1 MLILLPPSEGKTP
14 PRRGKPADPAT
25 WSFPELTA
33 ARERVA
39 AAVAEVS
46 GGPNAG
52 RQLYVPK
59 GVADQIA
66 WNLALDTAPSAPAS
80 QVYTGVLY
88 DAFGLADLPTAAV
101 RRANRWVVVM
111 SALHGAQRLTDRI
124 APYRFHV
131 CADLPGLP
139 GLESYWRGELD
150 GVLADAVGRGLVVDG
165 RSSSYVSFWRPT
177 GALAER
183 WVTIKVPG
191 ATHMAKHTR
200 GLVARA
206 ICLAGLD
213 PRRPDAL
220 ADGLRPVLGD
230 AFAVELAEPARVG
243 APWTLS
249 VTPPPGPAVGIRI
262 AADGADGRA

>member
-25 WSFPELTA
+25 WSFPELTE
-33 ARERVA
+33 ARARVA
-39 AAVAEVS
+39 AAVAAVS
-46 GGPNAG
+46 AEPNAAE
-52 RQLYVPK
+52 RLEVPG
-59 GVADQIA
+59 GVSDQVG
-66 WNLALDTAPSAPAS
+66 WNLALDTAPSAPAA

-88 DAFGLADLPTAAV
+88 DAFALADLPAPAR

-131 CADLPGLP
+131 GAALPGLP
-139 GLESYWRGELD
+139 GLEGYWRSHLD
-150 GVLADAVGRGLVVDG
+150 DVLPNAAGSGLVVDG
-165 RSSSYVSFWRPT
+165 RSSSYVSFWRPA
-177 GALAER
+177 GELADR
-183 WVTIKVPG
+183 WVTVKVPG

-213 PRRPDAL
+213 ARHPGRL
-220 ADGLRPVLGD
+220 AEQLAPVLGD
-230 AFAVELAEPARVG
+230 AFAVDLAEPPRRG
-243 APWTLS
+243 TPWTLS
-249 VTPPPGPAVGIRI
+249 VTPPPGPAAGIRI
-262 AADGADGRA
+262 AADATDATA

>member
-1 MLILLPPSEGKTP
+1 VLILLPPSEGKTP
-14 PRRGKPADPAT
+14 PRRGRPADPST
-25 WSFPELTA
+25 WSFPELA
-33 ARERVA
+33 EPRRQVA
-39 AAVAEVS
+39 AAVAGVS
-46 GGPNAG
+46 A
-52 RQLYVPK
+52 VPDAAHRLGVPA
-59 GVADQIA
+59 GVAHQVA
-66 WNLALDTAPSAPAS
+66 WNLALDTAPSAPAA

-88 DAFGLADLPTAAV
+88 DAFGIADLSTAAR

-131 CADLPGLP
+131 CADLPGLS
-139 GLESYWRGELD
+139 GLESHWRAELED
-150 GVLADAVGRGLVVDG
+150 VLPNAVGPGLVVDG

-177 GALAER
+177 GELADR
-183 WVTIKVPG
+183 WVTIRVPG

-213 PRRPDAL
+213 PGQPSAL
-220 ADGLRPVLGD
+220 ADGLRPVLGH
-230 AFAVELAEPARVG
+230 AFGVDLDEPVRRG

-249 VTPPPGPAVGIRI
+249 VTPPPGPAVGIRL
-262 AADGADGRA
+262 AADGTADR

>member
-14 PRRGKPADPAT
+14 PRRGRPADPDA
-25 WSFPELTA
+25 WSFPELTEARRRVADLVGQVSTQPDA
-33 ARERVA
+33 ARRL
-39 AAVAEVS
+39 S
-46 GGPNAG
+46 
-52 RQLYVPK
+52 VPA
-59 GVADQIA
+59 GVADQIE
-66 WNLALDTAPSAPAS
+66 WNLALETAPSAPAA

-88 DAFGLADLPTAAV
+88 DAFGLADLPTTAR

-139 GLESYWRGELD
+139 GLEGYWRSQLD
-150 GVLADAVGRGLVVDG
+150 DSLTDAVGSGLVVDG
-165 RSSSYVSFWRPT
+165 RSSSYVSFWRPS
-177 GALAER
+177 GALADR

-206 ICLAGLD
+206 ICLAGID
-213 PRRPDAL
+213 PRRPADL
-220 ADGLRPVLGD
+220 AGGLRPVLGS
-230 AFAVELAEPARVG
+230 AFDVSLAEPGRRGG
-243 APWTLS
+243 AWTLS
-249 VTPPPGPAVGIRI
+249 VTPPPGPAAGIRL
-262 AADGADGRA
+262 AADAAAR

>member
-14 PRRGKPADPAT
+14 PRRGRPADPAT
-25 WSFPELTA
+25 WSFPELGE
-33 ARERVA
+33 ARARVA
-39 AAVAEVS
+39 TAVAEATA
-46 GGPNAG
+46 GPNAA
-52 RQLYVPK
+52 RRLQVPT
-59 GVADQIA
+59 GVADQLA
-66 WNLALDTAPSAPAS
+66 WNLALDTAAAAPAA

-88 DAFGLADLPTAAV
+88 DAFGLANLPPAAR

-139 GLESYWRGELD
+139 GLESYWRGRLD
-150 GVLADAVGRGLVVDG
+150 DVLGDQVGRGLVVDG

-177 GALAER
+177 GVLADR
-183 WVTIKVPG
+183 WVTIRVPG

-206 ICLAGLD
+206 ICVAGLD
-213 PRRPDAL
+213 PRSPGRLAQAL
-220 ADGLRPVLGD
+220 QPVLGD
-230 AFAVELAEPARVG
+230 AFEVDLAEPARRG

-249 VTPPPGPAVGIRI
+249 VTPPPGPAAGIRI
-262 AADGADGRA
+262 AADGAGVAG

>member
-1 MLILLPPSEGKTP
+1 VLILLPPSEGKTP
-14 PRRGKPADPAT
+14 PRRGRPADPST
-25 WSFPELTA
+25 WSFPELA
-33 ARERVA
+33 EPRRQVA
-39 AAVAEVS
+39 TAVAEVS
-46 GGPNAG
+46 AMPNAAG
-52 RQLYVPK
+52 RLEVPA
-59 GVADQIA
+59 GVADQVA
-66 WNLALDTAPSAPAS
+66 WNLALDTAPSATAA

-88 DAFGLADLPTAAV
+88 DAFGLADLPTAAR

-131 CADLPGLP
+131 CADLPGLS
-139 GLESYWRGELD
+139 GLEAHWRARLD
-150 GVLADAVGRGLVVDG
+150 NVLPNAVGPGLVVDG

-177 GALAER
+177 GELADR
-183 WVTIKVPG
+183 WVTIRVPG

-213 PRRPDAL
+213 PKRPTAL

-230 AFAVELAEPARVG
+230 AFLVDLDEPARRG

-249 VTPPPGPAVGIRI
+249 VTPPPGPAVGIRL
-262 AADGADGRA
+262 AADGAADR